1 MHRPAR
7 TPHTRRAKLPTMRV
21 MAPSRRR
28 SLLVGGLAIASGT
41 MASDAL

>member
-21 MAPSRRR
+21 TAPSRRR
-28 SLLVGGLAIASGT
+28 SLLARGMAITSGT